1 MAFLTRRS
9 GVNLPGAGKPPVWRA
24 RRGWFA
30 LLQMLLGLAVH
41 CHAAEP
47 LLSSTEKEL
56 KVAFLY
62 NFALYTEWP
71 VPLGEGLHLCVL
83 GRDELGAALEALNTR
98 AIHGK
103 PLVLRRLDAR
113 ADVAGCHMVYIAG
126 ASEAKSVKTMADLR
140 QKPILSIKDAASAE
154 FALISLGRDGNRL
167 VFDVNNTAAHAL
179 GVTLSSKLLRL
190 ARQVR

>member
-1 MAFLTRRS
+1 MQVFL
-9 GVNLPGAGKPPVWRA
+9 
-24 RRGWFA
+24 A
-30 LLQMLLGLAVH
+30 LSAP
-41 CHAAEP
+41 CHAEES

-71 VPLGEGLHLCVL
+71 VPLVEGLHLCVL
-83 GRDELGAALEALNTR
+83 GRDELGTALEALNTR
-98 AIHGK
+98 SIHGK
-103 PLVLRRLDAR
+103 PIVLRRLDAR
-113 ADVAGCHMVYIAG
+113 ADITGCHMVYIAG
-126 ASEAKSVKTMADLR
+126 ASDAKSAKTMAELR
-140 QKPILSIKDAASAE
+140 QKPILSVKDAASAE

-167 VFDVNNTAAHAL
+167 VFDVDNTAAHAI